1 MPPGPPLGPPPPPG
15 QPRSPRRHLRPPS
28 RAWAKTK
35 VRLAGAA
42 FLALLLVLAGL
53 SVAVFNKDFS
63 GDTMVTLYTD
73 STGNEMNIDA
83 DVQVK
88 GVDVGQVRSIT
99 ANGTGAKLELAINPQ
114 TAASLPANVT
124 AEMLPTTLFGER
136 YVSLVEPATPDTA
149 PTLAQTRVV
158 QQDRSA
164 DAVELETVLN
174 DMLPM
179 LTAVQPQK
187 LSVTL
192 TAIADTLQGRGR
204 TLGQTLDAVNAYLKQ
219 FNPQLPQLDT
229 DIDELV
235 QVTQTYSQA
244 APGIIESLKDFSVT
258 SQVVA
263 SEAANL
269 DSLYSVVTGAS
280 GNLTSFLDQNQHNLI
295 GLSAESGPTLK
306 ILAEYSKEFPC
317 VFQQL
322 AELIPNMDKVLG
334 AGTGQPGLHA
344 NLTTVPA
351 QAPYQ
356 AGTDT
361 PQYTPQVCV
370 AGQPCGGGPH
380 CYATPF
386 TTADASDAAGTG
398 GIASDGTAAISTAGL
413 GLPNSPQ
420 ENELVTELISPQV
433 NAAPDK
439 LPDWSSVLVGP
450 LYRGTETKVG

>member
-1 MPPGPPLGPPPPPG
+1 MSQLK
-15 QPRSPRRHLRPPS
+15 PPS

-35 VRLAGAA
+35 VRLVGAA

-124 AEMLPTTLFGER
+124 AQMLPTTLFGER
-136 YVSLVEPATPDTA
+136 YVSLIEPAIPDTA
-149 PTLAQTRVV
+149 QTLAQTRIV

-192 TAIADTLQGRGR
+192 TAIADTLQGRGH
-204 TLGQTLDAVNAYLKQ
+204 TLGQTLDLVNAYLKQ

-269 DSLYSVVTGAS
+269 NSLYSVVTGS
-280 GNLTSFLDQNQHNLI
+280 SQSLTSFLDQNQDNLI
-295 GLSAESGPTLK
+295 GLSAEAGPTLK
-306 ILAEYSKEFPC
+306 ILAKYSKEFPC

-322 AELIPNMDKVLG
+322 TELIPNMDKVLG
-334 AGTGQPGLHA
+334 AGSRQPGLHA

-356 AGTDT
+356 AGADA
-361 PQYTPQVCV
+361 PQYCG
-370 AGQPCGGGPH
+370 AGQPCGGPH

-386 TTADASDAAGTG
+386 TTTDASTAAAGGT
-398 GIASDGTAAISTAGL
+398 ASDGRASDGSVSDGSAAISAAGL

-420 ENELVTELISPQV
+420 ENELVTELISPRV
-433 NAAPDK
+433 NVAPDK

>member
-1 MPPGPPLGPPPPPG
+1 MSEYPTIPQPAVPPGPRLPPG
-15 QPRSPRRHLRPPS
+15 QPRAQRRRLRPPS

-63 GDTMVTLYTD
+63 GDTMVALYTD

-99 ANGTGAKLELAINPQ
+99 ANGTGAKLELAISPQ
-114 TAASLPANVT
+114 TAAGLPANVT

-136 YVSLVEPATPDTA
+136 YVSLVEPSTPVA
-149 PTLAQTRVV
+149 QTLAQTRVV
-158 QQDRSA
+158 QQDHSA
-164 DAVELETVLN
+164 DAIELETVLN

-192 TAIADTLQGRGR
+192 TAIADTLQGRGQ
-204 TLGQTLDAVNAYLKQ
+204 TLGQTLDTVNAYLKQ
-219 FNPQLPQLDT
+219 FNPQLPQLDD

-269 DSLYSVVTGAS
+269 DSLYSVVTGS
-280 GNLTSFLDQNQHNLI
+280 SQSLTAFLDQNQGNLI
-295 GLSAESGPTLK
+295 GLSAEAGPTLK

-322 AELIPNMDKVLG
+322 TELIPNMDKVLG
-334 AGTGQPGLHA
+334 SGTSQPGLHA
-344 NLTTVPA
+344 TLTTVPA
-351 QAPYQ
+351 QEPYTT
-356 AGTDT
+356 G
-361 PQYTPQVCV
+361 PSYTLP
-370 AGQPCGGGPH
+370 GSSPGGPH

-386 TTADASDAAGTG
+386 TTADASTATGTG
-398 GIASDGTAAISTAGL
+398 GTASDGGTAAVSSAGL
-413 GLPNSPQ
+413 GLPNSAQ

-433 NAAPDK
+433 NVAPDK

>member
-1 MPPGPPLGPPPPPG
+1 VSQLK
-15 QPRSPRRHLRPPS
+15 PPS

-35 VRLAGAA
+35 VRLVGAA

-83 DVQVK
+83 DVQVQ

-114 TAASLPANVT
+114 TASSLPANVT

-136 YVSLVEPATPDTA
+136 YVSLIEPAAPDTA
-149 PTLAQTRVV
+149 QTLAQTRVV
-158 QQDRSA
+158 QQDQSA
-164 DAVELETVLN
+164 DAVELETVLS

-192 TAIADTLQGRGR
+192 TAIADTLQGRGH
-204 TLGQTLDAVNAYLKQ
+204 TLGQTLDTVNAYLKQ

-280 GNLTSFLDQNQHNLI
+280 GSLTSFLDQNQSNLI
-295 GLSAESGPTLK
+295 GLSADGGPTLK

-322 AELIPNMDKVLG
+322 TELIPNIDKVLG
-334 AGTGQPGLHA
+334 AGTSQPGLHA

-351 QAPYQ
+351 QAPYTT
-356 AGTDT
+356 G
-361 PQYTPQVCV
+361 PSYVLP
-370 AGQPCGGGPH
+370 GGSSAGPH

-386 TTADASDAAGTG
+386 TTADAGTAGST
-398 GIASDGTAAISTAGL
+398 ASDGTAAISTAGL

-433 NAAPDK
+433 NVAPDK